1 MVHIEKKPQHL
12 KKNSLRQVNLL
23 SLDFP
28 VYKMRVIII
37 PTSQDCV
44 IIKIK

>member
-1 MVHIEKKPQHL
+1 MFLKNKPKL
-12 KKNSLRQVNLL
+12 KKKMASDKLTSL